1 MATVHEKIQV
11 AFARN
16 AELVS
21 TLRETDHAEPDLEN
35 HNRYIADL
43 DRQLQESVRRTD
55 QLGRARAKELKDHE
69 RYRDSVMRRFIFK
82 AAGQGDKFARRA
94 EREER
99 EYFEALQESH
109 RESEAR
115 AGLEAMLRDAHAA
128 RSGLEDAA
136 RRHRSAQAELDGL
149 YDDIFRGPTPG
160 FPEEDAREREAHE
173 ALQAY
178 HDTRVRAEGE
188 AHAGRMLAEAQA
200 RARDAAAQ
208 MERALTA
215 SRHDIFGGGSWAD
228 AMERNA
234 LHRADVLARE
244 ARTLALNAR
253 LASPLVD
260 AGSLPPV
267 NVAHG
272 SILSDVLFD
281 NIFTDLQFHNKIKAS
296 RLEVQRLRAAVDGLA
311 ADCNARRARLA
322 ADLEEKE
329 VLLESTRLALQETR
343 QRVFQR
349 YSDDNDTAALP
360 APPTPPKDA
369 PPPFTP

>member
-1 MATVHEKIQV
+1 MATIHEKIQA

-43 DRQLQESVRRTD
+43 DRQLKESVQRIDR
-55 QLGRARAKELKDHE
+55 LGRVREKELKDHE
-69 RYRDSVMRRFIFK
+69 KYRDSVMRRFIFK
-82 AAGQGDKFARRA
+82 ATGQADKFAQRA

-109 RESEAR
+109 RESQARAQLEAMLREAHAAR
-115 AGLEAMLRDAHAA
+115 AGLEVAA
-128 RSGLEDAA
+128 Q
-136 RRHRSAQAELDGL
+136 RHREAQRDMDGL
-149 YDDIFRGPTPG
+149 YDSIFHGPTPD
-160 FPEEDAREREAHE
+160 FPDEDAREREAQD

-178 HDTRVRAEGE
+178 HDTRVRAEAE
-188 AHAGRMLAEAQA
+188 AQAGRMLAEAQA
-200 RARDAAAQ
+200 RARDAGAG
-208 MERALTA
+208 MERALAA
-215 SRHDIFGGGSWAD
+215 SRHDMFGGGSWAD

-234 LHRADVLARE
+234 LHRADVCVRE
-244 ARTLALNAR
+244 ARMLALNAR

-260 AGSLPPV
+260 ADSLPPV

-272 SILSDVLFD
+272 SIVSDVLFD
-281 NIFTDLQFHNKIKAS
+281 SIFTDLQFHNKIKAS
-296 RLEVQRLRAAVDGLA
+296 RLEVQRLHAAIDRLA
-311 ADCNARRARLA
+311 ADCQARRARLA
-322 ADLEEKE
+322 ADLQEKE

-343 QRVFQR
+343 QRVFQQ
-349 YSDDNDTAALP
+349 YSDDDAAG
-360 APPTPPKDA
+360 PPTPPKEA